1 MAKYLGYYRATGN
14 VSNSKELN
22 QRASARDSGAA
33 QHEAAQLEKLVGSVF
48 ADKYELT
55 GLIGSGGMGYV
66 YEAEQIGLGRSVA
79 IKLLRP
85 EMVDAR
91 VDWFRAEA
99 MAASRINHP
108 HAVAIYD
115 FGVTDDEVP
124 YLVMERLRGRALSA
138 VIEEEP
144 LSPERIVRIAAQ
156 CLSALDEAHACRV
169 VHCDLTADNVI
180 VERLR
185 DGDDFAKVIDFGLA
199 RLNDVQGQGKQQVGT
214 AEYVSPEQIQGHPL
228 TPQTDLYA
236 MGILLYEM
244 IVGRTPFAGSDTQV
258 VLKGH
263 LEAEPDAPH
272 HIIPGCPPELGE
284 LILDALSKKPEDR
297 PKSAAAMRARL
308 LAVFPSTASPT
319 TRSAARSSRP
329 TPPVRSDIRRQAP
342 TRHTTRLTC
351 VLGKKDSALVGRK
364 EEIAQIVAFCNGERD
379 PRTDSRT
386 HDSRTHSR
394 TMVIEGPHGVGKA
407 RLTREAT
414 SRAGKNIK
422 IFAGAADPSGLK
434 LPWYPLL
441 SVLEQI
447 LGFAGTPT
455 LESLSKAAARC
466 GLPERDVPGLAEAFG
481 LDGPAMQL
489 ELAVR
494 RREARAAAL
503 RTFLAASKRFVS
515 SVIVFADADR
525 YDFPSLNI
533 IQDLQSRLPE
543 NMRLIITC
551 ATMPKLGSGI
561 VERLELKGLPPQHAR
576 DLAQKLAGKMH
587 TVPDALA
594 IHSITGGSPASVEQ
608 LAGWIRLGHGTNN
621 MPSLLVDLVSI
632 RVNRLPAPARR
643 VLQAVAIHG
652 TVAPRALVESTID
665 EEEAKTLMSSSWTGL
680 LVVELATL
688 TIPTDLVAQVISA
701 CTPADVRIRL
711 HRRALE
717 AYGNQGPAGVRAH
730 HADEAGDIDVAYDLY
745 ISAGTDSVRRFD
757 DPGAAVW
764 YGRAVSCA
772 RRMHAKAVEGALPR
786 LAEASVLLAEVL
798 RQTGEFGLA
807 AGICE
812 EAQLFVPDD
821 KQRAMIHRTLGVIAL
836 DAGNAPEAEQHLTMA
851 IGDAIRSGKR
861 EFLCQCYLDSIRA
874 LDAQDKFEEGT
885 KELREGIN
893 IITLGEGLRTTQGP
907 DRLWR
912 LGLKL
917 AERLAKVGILPEANE
932 TAQLALSAATR
943 SGNAHARGRVSALL
957 AQICEAAGERSQAL
971 RHRSNAIDAMKAL
984 GDRRSTAEL
993 LIETAKTQDSGNRAT
1008 TQSGMSQPDSQSALR
1023 LAHKLAMEVG
1033 WDEGANLSKS

>member
-1 MAKYLGYYRATGN
+1 MSKSDEFNGGGSAERPANAGAK
-14 VSNSKELN
+14 
-22 QRASARDSGAA
+22 

-85 EMVDAR
+85 ELVDAR
-91 VDWFRAEA
+91 IDWFRAEA

-115 FGVTDDEVP
+115 FGVTESEVP

-138 VIEEEP
+138 LIEEEP
-144 LSPERIVRIAAQ
+144 LSPDRIVRIAAQ

-199 RLNDVQGQGKQQVGT
+199 RLNDVQGQGKQLVGT
-214 AEYVSPEQIQGHPL
+214 AEYVSPEQIEGHPL

-244 IVGRTPFAGSDTQV
+244 IVGRTPFAGSSTQV

-297 PKSAAAMRARL
+297 PKSAAAMREQL

-319 TRSAARSSRP
+319 TRGAARSSRP

-364 EEIAQIVAFCNGERD
+364 EEISQIVAFCQGERD
-379 PRTDSRT
+379 P
-386 HDSRTHSR
+386 R

-414 SRAGKNIK
+414 SKAGKNIK

-447 LGFAGTPT
+447 LGLAGTPT

-525 YDFPSLNI
+525 YDFPSLSI

-543 NMRLIITC
+543 NLRLIITC
-551 ATMPKLGSGI
+551 AKMPTLGSGL
-561 VERLELKGLPPQHAR
+561 VDRLELKGLPPQHAR
-576 DLAQKLAGKMH
+576 DLAQKLAGQKH
-587 TVPDALA
+587 AVPDALV

-608 LAGWIRLGHGTNN
+608 LAGWIKLGHGTNN

-717 AYGNQGPAGVRAH
+717 AYGNEGPAGVRAH
-730 HADEAGDIDVAYDLY
+730 HAEESGEMAIAYDLY

-764 YGRAVSCA
+764 YGRAVACA
-772 RRMHAKAVEGALPR
+772 RQLHAKAVEGALPR

-807 AGICE
+807 SGICE
-812 EAQLFVPDD
+812 EAQLFGPDD

-836 DAGNAPEAEQHLTMA
+836 DAGNAVDAEQHLKMA

-874 LDAQDKFEEGT
+874 LDAQDRFEEGT
-885 KELREGIN
+885 KELQEGIN
-893 IITLGEGLRTTQGP
+893 IITLGEGLRTTSGP

-917 AERLAKVGILPEANE
+917 AERLAKVGSLAEASEN
-932 TAQLALSAATR
+932 AQLALSAATR
-943 SGNAHARGRVSALL
+943 AGNAHARGRISALL
-957 AQICEAAGERSQAL
+957 AQICESAGERSQAL

-993 LIETAKTQDSGNRAT
+993 LIETAKTQTAT
-1008 TQSGMSQPDSQSALR
+1008 TRRASTQNGMPETDPQSALR